1 MKMVFNV
8 SLLLQYYY
16 SSMPFIRPPF
26 LERRKGF
33 IREVVS
39 FVEAADW
46 SLNITIHLQSGLLSE
61 VVFVERGH
69 VRGRLLC

>member
-1 MKMVFNV
+1 
-8 SLLLQYYY
+8 
-16 SSMPFIRPPF
+16 MPFIRPPF

-69 VRGRLLC
+69 VRGDYYVNSGYTNPFTI